1 MAPRKPEVS
10 FLIEYSDFPP
20 KTPLMAVKQ
29 EFVKLFLTINFHFQQ
44 EQEVRD
50 WIEAVLGEPLPAG
63 DYEDVSI
70 IKNGHLFIPMYQVCI
85 MSVTFSPNSPFGYNS
100 ETCVKKIVKV

>member
-70 IKNGHLFIPMYQVCI
+70 IKKWTSVHTYVSGMYHVSDFQ
-85 MSVTFSPNSPFGYNS
+85 F
-100 ETCVKKIVKV
+100 